1 MFDDLK
7 NLAVQKLES
16 AEPTAVSDA
25 VREEIGNLPPAEVAQ
40 HSQAAI
46 SNLEQSNPN
55 LAKELQDLV
64 KAGQVN
70 PDALKSAV
78 IGFIEA
84 HPETI
89 SQFAPKLAQGI
100 LSRL

>member
-1 MFDDLK
+1 MFDEIK
-7 NLAVQKLES
+7 NLAAQKLES
-16 AEPTAVSDA
+16 VAPDAVSEA
-25 VREEIGNLPPAEVAQ
+25 VRAEIGDMAPAEVAL

-46 SNLEQSNPN
+46 TNLQQTNPDLCN
-55 LAKELQDLV
+55 ELEDLL
-64 KAGQVN
+64 KTGQVN
-70 PDALKSAV
+70 PDALKRVV

-100 LSRL
+100 LDRL

>member
-1 MFDDLK
+1 MFDELK
-7 NLAVQKLES
+7 NLAVQKLER
-16 AEPTAVSDA
+16 ADPRAVSDA
-25 VREEIGNLPPAEVAQ
+25 VRSEIGDLPPAEVAQ

-46 SNLEQSNPN
+46 SNLQQTNPD
-55 LAKELQDLV
+55 LAKELEDLV

-78 IGFIEA
+78 MSFIEA
-84 HPETI
+84 HPETLT
-89 SQFAPKLAQGI
+89 QFAPKLAEGI